1 MRRTPTSMA
10 QAGIS
15 LIEALVAL
23 AVMAFGLLGVVG
35 LQATMRQNV
44 DVSKQRSEAVRLAQ
58 ESIETAR
65 GFSVLV
71 APEPEEGAT
80 ALRSY
85 ATLAERD
92 SPNTGYTTNTE
103 YTVTRTVTATAEPRL
118 TSLLVEVSW
127 TDRLGDRQKVHLNTA
142 IAGISPETAGSLGL
156 TPVNGKPMRQPLGRH
171 AAIPAAAVDASD
183 KRSSTFA
190 PAAGV
195 AWVFNNASGMI
206 TAICVPTL
214 VCTPANALLLSGFVV
229 YAAAPTPAEAETPT
243 ATAIGVDL
251 QVVTTAPTAANV
263 ACYSQAYSN
272 FIAYFCALPVE
283 PTSTPPLAWSGRLEL
298 ISSVALPIATTVTEV
313 SAAKYRV
320 CRYTPTASDTPPNGN
335 IGHPLNYSLVDGPLT
350 QQNFLVIRAGDGATA
365 LSCPADDTGTPYI
378 NGNTWQHQP
387 HL

>member
-1 MRRTPTSMA
+1 MKPAFRLV

-35 LQATMRQNV
+35 LQATMRQNA

-65 GFSVLV
+65 GFSVLT
-71 APEPEEGAT
+71 APEPEEDIP

-85 ATLAERD
+85 AALAERE

-103 YTVTRTVTATAEPRL
+103 YSVARTITATAEPRMSAL
-118 TSLLVEVSW
+118 RVEVSW
-127 TDRLGDRQKVHLNTA
+127 TDRLGQPQTVHLDTA

-156 TPVNGKPMRQPLGRH
+156 PPVNATATRQPLGRNP
-171 AAIPAAAVDASD
+171 AIPSAAVDSSD

-195 AWVFNNASGMI
+195 TWVFNNASAMI
-206 TAICVPTL
+206 TEICVPAL
-214 VCTPANALLLSGFVV
+214 VCTPANALLLSGYVRF
-229 YAAAPTPAEAETPT
+229 AAAPTPAEAETPNG
-243 ATAIGVDL
+243 TAIAVDL
-251 QVVTTAPTAANV
+251 QVSITAPTVSTV
-263 ACYSQAYSN
+263 ACYSQTFSAY
-272 FIAYFCALPVE
+272 IAYYCAVPVE
-283 PTSTPPLAWSGRLEL
+283 PTSTPALKWSGRLDL
-298 ISSVALPIATTVTEV
+298 ISSIGLPIATTVTEV
-313 SAAKYRV
+313 SAAKFRV

-335 IGHPLNYSLVDGPLT
+335 IGHPLTYTLADGPLT
-350 QQNFLVIRAGDGATA
+350 QQNFLVIRAGDGMAGFACPSDNAAT
-365 LSCPADDTGTPYI
+365 PFI